1 MAHYSMPVQQPF
13 HSVINLPNLERKA
26 EEFVAIHC
34 IQTQTNYLCRD
45 QPKTYFEDVMAN
57 HNGIMKPVIKDGG
70 GHPNNPINNK
80 LSGLFFMVRY
90 SEDESTVFGP
100 RRFIL
105 PTRQL
110 IEQCN
115 IYFSDFYCLR
125 LGRPHYVQIVL
136 ARPYTPADVTCRQLG
151 LVKLDPYNNP
161 FIKLSLDGVTVQ
173 CAESRSHPKNVWIEV
188 FCAEEIDVN
197 KFVSSKQARFI
208 TVASHGGSRGGVG
221 RTRSVSCST
230 CE

>member
-1 MAHYSMPVQQPF
+1 MSFVGQHQRLSDLL
-13 HSVINLPNLERKA
+13 NKA
-26 EEFVAIHC
+26 TEFVHDNCTANH
-34 IQTQTNYLCRD
+34 TNFLCRD
-45 QPKTYFEDVMAN
+45 QSVGYYESITVS

-70 GHPNNPINNK
+70 GHPDNPINNT

-90 SEDESTVFGP
+90 SEDERTVFGP

-115 IYFSDFYCLR
+115 MYFSDFYCLS

-136 ARPYTPADVTCRQLG
+136 ARPYTHADVTCQRLG
-151 LVKLDPYNNP
+151 LVKLDPYNNQ
-161 FIKLSLDGVTVQ
+161 FIKLSHGTAVE
-173 CAESRSHPKNVWIEV
+173 AAKSRFHPKNLWIEV
-188 FCAEEIDVN
+188 FYTEAIDIQEFILY
-197 KFVSSKQARFI
+197 KEARMLDVI
-208 TVASHGGSRGGVG
+208 SHGGNRGGIG
-221 RTRSVSCST
+221 RPRSSMCTT